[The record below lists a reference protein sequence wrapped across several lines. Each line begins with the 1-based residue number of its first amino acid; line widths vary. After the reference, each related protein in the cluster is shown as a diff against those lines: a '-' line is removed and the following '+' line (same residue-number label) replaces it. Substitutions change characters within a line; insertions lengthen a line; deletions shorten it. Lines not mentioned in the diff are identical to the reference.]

1 MRGLVLEGGGV
12 KGAYHI
18 GAYKALIEEGYTFDG
33 FVGTSIGAIN
43 AALLA
48 QNNWQK
54 TLEMWDNVSMT
65 TMLAVDDNKL
75 NKLLNGDIDKKA
87 IVEIGRAVRNWS
99 SIITSSTDQL
109 HYFLQSYVDE
119 DEVRKSDK
127 DYGLCTFSVPDFAPH
142 YLMKEDIPI
151 SQLCDYII
159 ASASY
164 PLFRWQQINGTG
176 KKHTRFIDG
185 GVYDNMPMKLLISK
199 GYKDLVVIRTG
210 SKKPKRPIDQSDL
223 NVLYIIPHQKLAKA
237 LEFTQENVQDYKKM
251 GYFDAKRVIWKLP
264 SHIYCVR
271 CNGFED
277 FLKFIET
284 RFNNDLSPVL
294 KQFSDKTYAILNAN
308 IELLCDTLREALDV
322 DKAMED
328 YKVFIYFLETFAL
341 VFNIDKYAF
350 YNLAD
355 FYGLVMQSARAC
367 ASAMGKDIEDYL
379 KKDPTI
385 KPKLR
390 KIFMAFFNLM
400 SFSEEADTGK

>member
-18 GAYKALIEEGYTFDG
+18 GAYTALVEEGYTFDG

-65 TMLAVDDNKL
+65 TMLAFDDDKL
-75 NKLLNGDIDKKA
+75 YKLLNGEFDKKV
-87 IVEIGRAVRNWS
+87 IFDIGRAMRNWS
-99 SIITSSTDQL
+99 SIINRSTDQL

-127 DYGLCTFSVPDFAPH
+127 DYGLCTFSVPDFVPH

-164 PLFRWQQINGTG
+164 PLFRWQQISGTG

-185 GVYDNMPMKLLISK
+185 GVYDNMPMKLLISH
-199 GYKDLVVIRTG
+199 GYKDLVVVRTS
-210 SKKPKRPIDQSDL
+210 SKKPKRQIDESQV
-223 NVLYIIPHQKLAKA
+223 NVLYIVPHQKLAQA
-237 LEFTQENVQDYKKM
+237 LEFTQENVQNYKKM
-251 GYFDAKRVIWKLP
+251 GYYDAKRIIWKLP

-271 CNGFED
+271 CNGND
-277 FLKFIET
+277 GFLKFIECQ
-284 RFNNDLSPVL
+284 FHNDLSPILSQLGEKSYVL
-294 KQFSDKTYAILNAN
+294 LNAN
-308 IELLCDTLREALDV
+308 IDQLCDILREELGV

-328 YKVFIYFLETFAL
+328 YRVFIYFLETFAMI
-341 VFNIDKYAF
+341 FNIDKYAF
-350 YNLAD
+350 YNLQD
-355 FYGLVMQSARAC
+355 FYDLVMQSARAN
-367 ASAMGKDIEDYL
+367 ASALGKDLESFL
-379 KKDPTI
+379 KKDTTA

-390 KIFMAFFNLM
+390 KIFTAFYQLSNCAVLT
-400 SFSEEADTGK
+400 E